1 MWGKGSDERVDQ
13 NVNRVLQECIRI
25 QYGRFSAPLLV
36 HSSSSNCRSFPV
48 SNVGRSLVRW
58 RLDNIRC
65 IIPLLRQIQFLRVLG
80 MKTKIKELREKRNL
94 TQEALAEKVDVT
106 RQTILFLEKGK
117 YNPSL
122 RLAYKIAKALNSK
135 IGDVFSFEDER
146 L

>member
-1 MWGKGSDERVDQ
+1 MR
-13 NVNRVLQECIRI
+13 
-25 QYGRFSAPLLV
+25 
-36 HSSSSNCRSFPV
+36 
-48 SNVGRSLVRW
+48 
-58 RLDNIRC
+58 
-65 IIPLLRQIQFLRVLG
+65 
-80 MKTKIKELREKRNL
+80 TKIKELREKRNL

-135 IGDVFSFEDER
+135 IEDVFSFEDER

>member
-1 MWGKGSDERVDQ
+1 
-13 NVNRVLQECIRI
+13 
-25 QYGRFSAPLLV
+25 
-36 HSSSSNCRSFPV
+36 
-48 SNVGRSLVRW
+48 
-58 RLDNIRC
+58 
-65 IIPLLRQIQFLRVLG
+65 

-122 RLAYKIAKALNSK
+122 RLAYKIAKVLHSK
-135 IGDVFSFEDER
+135 IEDVFSFEDES